1 MSYPSYMLVL
11 LALIQGRNIEIDIIA
26 PIEPPKLLEP
36 IKKPVVD
43 EIEEVVEDKPIVPT
57 VKPIDHDFEALVRAT
72 FRLETGNG
80 SSKLWLSHNNAGGIK
95 CGSEFCKYATQ
106 EEGLDHL
113 ARLLRTYV
121 DRFGYDFEA
130 IRSMYSES
138 DDTELFTQIYYEERE
153 K

>member
-1 MSYPSYMLVL
+1 MLML

-43 EIEEVVEDKPIVPT
+43 EIEEDKPIAVA
-57 VKPIDHDFEALVRAT
+57 KPVDRDFEALVRAT

-80 SSKLWLSHNNAGGIK
+80 SSKLWLSHNNAGGTK
-95 CGSEFCKYATQ
+95 CGSELCKYATQ